1 MFFFLQYVLPYLVE
15 FGCVIPLFALPFVYW
30 VGHSKPW
37 IEYLVLVHILIV
49 VLLTGLAMAKTG
61 STEQGGWPSFLR
73 YRVRDINYGSLFIK
87 HTLLKIQ
94 VVCYLHYTLFAIH
107 CLPQ

>member
-1 MFFFLQYVLPYLVE
+1 MLAHIAVLL
-15 FGCVIPLFALPFVYW
+15 
-30 VGHSKPW
+30 
-37 IEYLVLVHILIV
+37 
-49 VLLTGLAMAKTG
+49 LLTGLAMAKTGSTG